1 MKNLSSPITNPSK
14 VWLLWGKWH
23 PVIKE
28 IIYFAGLSLS
38 PQIVTFV
45 LALMLG
51 DSVKYSFKQEFIDG
65 SFFLLTVSFIASA
78 LFSVSESHYKGE
90 IPGKS
95 YFIFFSIFLVS
106 VSETYVVLKKF
117 NTPFQNYSCIVCLSC
132 ICLIGATILYG
143 IAIAHRANI
152 APHLEMREQE
162 QDFTKMYAEHRRNQ
176 A

>member
-1 MKNLSSPITNPSK
+1 MKNSSSPITNPSK
-14 VWLLWGKWH
+14 ARLFWGKWH

-28 IIYFAGLSLS
+28 IFFFAGLSLS
-38 PQIVTFV
+38 PQIVTFL

-78 LFSVSESHYKGE
+78 LFSVSESHNKGA

-95 YFIFFSIFLVS
+95 YFIGFSILFVS
-106 VSETYVVLKKF
+106 VSETYVVFKKV
-117 NTPFQNYSCIVCLSC
+117 NIPFQNYPWIVCLSC
-132 ICLIGATILYG
+132 VCLIGATILYG

-162 QDFTKMYAEHRRNQ
+162 QDFTKMYTEHRRNQ